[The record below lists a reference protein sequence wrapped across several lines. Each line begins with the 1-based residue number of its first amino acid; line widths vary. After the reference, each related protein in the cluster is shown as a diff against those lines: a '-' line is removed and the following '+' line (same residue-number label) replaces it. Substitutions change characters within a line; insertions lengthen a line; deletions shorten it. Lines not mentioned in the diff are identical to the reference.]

1 MIEDNTVVY
10 KQVCDSGCQTITA
23 MTRKMNVNVHVISHI
38 KEKLVLM
45 DEQTQA
51 SIQKLADIDEDIA
64 KVSGKRIAYM

>member
-1 MIEDNTVVY
+1 
-10 KQVCDSGCQTITA
+10 
-23 MTRKMNVNVHVISHI
+23 MNVNVHVISHI